1 MRPFVHGHSSLVN
14 TADRHIGSDCYM
26 NAPTATSRRTYV
38 VIYLALL
45 ALLAATIIASRF
57 NLGPLGLAIAIGIA
71 VVKALLIMLY
81 FMHVRF
87 SSRLTWIFAS
97 AAFFWLAILIGLVM
111 TDYLSRGW
119 LAGKGM

>member
-1 MRPFVHGHSSLVN
+1 
-14 TADRHIGSDCYM
+14 M
-26 NAPTATSRRTYV
+26 NAPTATLRRTYV